1 MGKSVSKKDT
11 YRIITNNH
19 SSKKEYRRIYM
30 IGYRAGRLSVLPT
43 GKNGVQ
49 TITISTL
56 LAPPIGIKFV

>member
-1 MGKSVSKKDT
+1 MDSN
-11 YRIITNNH
+11 I
-19 SSKKEYRRIYM
+19 SKKEYRRIYM

-56 LAPPIGIKFV
+56 LAPPNGIKFV